1 MTTVRNRDIAVMTD
15 EAMDNR
21 LKELQDELLMLR
33 AEQAL
38 GGSPSNPGEIR
49 AAAKHRTT
57 EDAHEDEA
65 HELKE

>member
-38 GGSPSNPGEIR
+38 GDRPPTLVRSEP
-49 AAAKHRTT
+49 AAKHRTT

>member
-49 AAAKHRTT
+49 ATRRSIARLKTHMRMRRTN
-57 EDAHEDEA
+57 
-65 HELKE
+65 